1 MELHS
6 SAFREGQAIPERYA
20 HQNENVSPPLE
31 WSDVPPD
38 TQSLALVV
46 EDPDAPSGTF
56 GHWVLFNLPPDRKSL
71 DEGASNHSKHLETAE
86 QGLND
91 FGEIGYGGPQPPSGT
106 HRYFFRLLALDTTLR
121 AQGDPKRTDLLSA
134 IKGHVIEESRLM
146 GTYTKH

>member
-6 SAFREGQAIPERYA
+6 SAFREGEAIPERYA
-20 HQNENVSPPLE
+20 HENENVSPPLE
-31 WSDVPPD
+31 WSDIPPD

-56 GHWVLFNLPPDRKSL
+56 GHWVLFNLPPDRTSL
-71 DEGASNHSKHLETAE
+71 DEGASKHSKHIATAE